1 MCIEKKRLDFS
12 LLVYSIPRP
21 KRAAYAPPDPVLM
34 EKARQVRMNEIKMWS
49 VIREILFYSFFL
61 WILMVISYRN
71 RSQLMYTYKNS
82 MEQVFIVTNNTNHSF
97 MKVNSW
103 SIHIHYMKQGL
114 LMPETIKLGYYFV
127 KRQFMTFISDSQKHH
142 LIRLKNTMA
151 EYNYLDL

>member
-1 MCIEKKRLDFS
+1 MCIEKKRIDFS

-97 MKVNSW
+97 MKVNSLYINIIW
-103 SIHIHYMKQGL
+103 NKG
-114 LMPETIKLGYYFV
+114 FW
-127 KRQFMTFISDSQKHH
+127 
-142 LIRLKNTMA
+142 RLKLLNWVITSW
-151 EYNYLDL
+151 NGNLWHLFLTHRSITW